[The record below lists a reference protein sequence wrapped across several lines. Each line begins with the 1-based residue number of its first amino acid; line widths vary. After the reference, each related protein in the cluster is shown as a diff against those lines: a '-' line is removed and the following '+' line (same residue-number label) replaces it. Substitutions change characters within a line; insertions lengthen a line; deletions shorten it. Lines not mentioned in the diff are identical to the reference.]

1 MRPYCAAIS
10 AISPS
15 SKLSVPKLHGMLE
28 GGVAIWHEG
37 RCIGA
42 IGVSGVKAEQGAE
55 LARLAVDSMLR
66 SEVDTTGV
74 QT

>member
-1 MRPYCAAIS
+1 
-10 AISPS
+10 
-15 SKLSVPKLHGMLE
+15 MLE

-42 IGVSGVKAEQGAE
+42 NGVSGVKAEQGAE